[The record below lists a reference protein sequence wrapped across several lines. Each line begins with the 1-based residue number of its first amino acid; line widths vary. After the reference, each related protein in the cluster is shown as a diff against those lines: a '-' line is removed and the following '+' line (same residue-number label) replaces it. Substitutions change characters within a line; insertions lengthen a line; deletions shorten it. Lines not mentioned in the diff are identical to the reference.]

1 MLRWVQGPRTLL
13 LQQAWPSLVTSL
25 VPRLVLGQACWRA
38 FRLPLLQ
45 KARLLWP
52 TVRLRTS
59 LGVLGPVPLSKVL
72 ALVRL

>member
-1 MLRWVQGPRTLL
+1 LLL
-13 LQQAWPSLVTSL
+13 LQVRRPQ
-25 VPRLVLGQACWRA
+25 VPRLVPGQACWRA
-38 FRLPLLQ
+38 FRLPRLL

-52 TVRLRTS
+52 TVRLRKS